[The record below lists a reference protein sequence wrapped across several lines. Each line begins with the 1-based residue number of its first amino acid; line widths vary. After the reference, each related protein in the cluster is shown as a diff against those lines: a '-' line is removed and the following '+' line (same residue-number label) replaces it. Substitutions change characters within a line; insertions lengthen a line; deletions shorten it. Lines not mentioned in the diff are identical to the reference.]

1 MKKIILLISFIL
13 ILSGCYDYKELN
25 DMSIVSGIGIDFID
39 NEYIV
44 SLEITRSSKDGSS
57 TEIESNV
64 VTGSD
69 SNISNAFNKAMNLTD
84 KEVYL
89 EHVELLIISTELAE
103 YGISDV
109 FDYIVRNTTINSNYF
124 VVIGDNP
131 KELLSTTMENK
142 SMSQVIVDTVS
153 YTQGDTSIDDLDIM
167 ASKFIT
173 DKEDIALP
181 YVSLD
186 DNSINYSDIVY
197 FNGDKMVGKINN
209 KMYSFLV
216 LDTKDILFT
225 RNNNTIKIYNKKI
238 SMEVKD
244 NIIEV
249 NIKVDG
255 QISKINK
262 GVNLKDEDSYGK
274 LEKLM
279 NKEIEEETILFIDT
293 ILDNDSDLLGFKNIY
308 YKKYQKNIN
317 SFKYKVNVSTTI
329 NKNGTIYEVL
339 DDN

>member
-69 SNISNAFNKAMNLTD
+69 SNISNAFNKAMNMTD

-173 DKEDIALP
+173 NKEDIALP

-308 YKKYQKNIN
+308 YKKYKKNIN

>member
-69 SNISNAFNKAMNLTD
+69 SNISNAFNKAMNMTD

-109 FDYIVRNTTINSNYF
+109 FDYIVRDTTINSNYF

-173 DKEDIALP
+173 NKEDIALP

>member
-44 SLEITRSSKDGSS
+44 SLEITKSSKDGSS
-57 TEIESNV
+57 TEIETNV
-64 VTGSD
+64 VTGND
-69 SNISNAFNKAMNLTD
+69 SNISNAFNKAMNMTD

-109 FDYIVRNTTINSNYF
+109 FDYIVRDTTINSNYF
-124 VVIGDNP
+124 VVVGDNP

-173 DKEDIALP
+173 NKEDIALP

-186 DNSINYSDIVY
+186 DNNINYSDIVY

-262 GVNLKDEDSYGK
+262 DVNLKDEDSYGK

-308 YKKYQKNIN
+308 YKKYKKNIN

>member
-25 DMSIVSGIGIDFID
+25 DMSIVSGIGIDFIND
-39 NEYIV
+39 EYIV
-44 SLEITRSSKDGSS
+44 SLEITKSSKDGSS
-57 TEIESNV
+57 TEIETNV
-64 VTGSD
+64 VTGND
-69 SNISNAFNKAMNLTD
+69 SNISNAFNKAMNMTD

-109 FDYIVRNTTINSNYF
+109 FDYIVRDTTINSNYF
-124 VVIGDNP
+124 VVVGDNP

-167 ASKFIT
+167 AGKFIT
-173 DKEDIALP
+173 NKEDIALP

-186 DNSINYSDIVY
+186 DNNINYSDIVY

-244 NIIEV
+244 NIIEI

-262 GVNLKDEDSYGK
+262 DVNLKDEDSYGK

>member
-44 SLEITRSSKDGSS
+44 SLEITKSSKDGSS
-57 TEIESNV
+57 TEIETNV
-64 VTGSD
+64 VTGND
-69 SNISNAFNKAMNLTD
+69 SNISNAFNKAMNMTD

-109 FDYIVRNTTINSNYF
+109 FDYIVRDTTINSNYF
-124 VVIGDNP
+124 VVVGDNP

-153 YTQGDTSIDDLDIM
+153 YTQGDMSIDDLDIM

-173 DKEDIALP
+173 NKEDIALP

-186 DNSINYSDIVY
+186 DNNINYSDIVY

-249 NIKVDG
+249 NIKVNG

-262 GVNLKDEDSYGK
+262 DVNLKDEDSYGK

-308 YKKYQKNIN
+308 YKKYKKNIN
-317 SFKYKVNVSTTI
+317 SFKYKVNVNTTI

>member
-39 NEYIV
+39 DEYIV

-57 TEIESNV
+57 TEIETNV
-64 VTGSD
+64 VTGND
-69 SNISNAFNKAMNLTD
+69 SNISNAFNKAMNMTD

-109 FDYIVRNTTINSNYF
+109 FDYIVRDTTINSNYF
-124 VVIGDNP
+124 VVVGDNP
-131 KELLSTTMENK
+131 KELLSTTIENK

-173 DKEDIALP
+173 NKEDIALP

-186 DNSINYSDIVY
+186 DNNINYSDIVY

-262 GVNLKDEDSYGK
+262 DVNLKDEDSYGK

-279 NKEIEEETILFIDT
+279 IKEIEEETILFIDT

-308 YKKYQKNIN
+308 YKKYKKNIN

>member
-44 SLEITRSSKDGSS
+44 SLEITKSSKDGSS
-57 TEIESNV
+57 TEIETNV
-64 VTGSD
+64 VTGND
-69 SNISNAFNKAMNLTD
+69 SNISNAFNKAMNMTD

-109 FDYIVRNTTINSNYF
+109 FDYIVRDTTINSNYF
-124 VVIGDNP
+124 VVVGDNP
-131 KELLSTTMENK
+131 KELLSTTIENK

-173 DKEDIALP
+173 NKEDIALP

-186 DNSINYSDIVY
+186 DNNINYSDIVY

-238 SMEVKD
+238 SMELKD

-262 GVNLKDEDSYGK
+262 DVNLKDEDSYGK

-308 YKKYQKNIN
+308 YKKYKKNIN

>member
-1 MKKIILLISFIL
+1 
-13 ILSGCYDYKELN
+13 
-25 DMSIVSGIGIDFID
+25 
-39 NEYIV
+39 
-44 SLEITRSSKDGSS
+44 
-57 TEIESNV
+57 
-64 VTGSD
+64 
-69 SNISNAFNKAMNLTD
+69 
-84 KEVYL
+84 
-89 EHVELLIISTELAE
+89 
-103 YGISDV
+103 
-109 FDYIVRNTTINSNYF
+109 
-124 VVIGDNP
+124 
-131 KELLSTTMENK
+131 
-142 SMSQVIVDTVS
+142 
-153 YTQGDTSIDDLDIM
+153 M

-173 DKEDIALP
+173 NKEDIALP

-186 DNSINYSDIVY
+186 DNNINYSDIVY

-262 GVNLKDEDSYGK
+262 DVNLKDEDSYGK

-308 YKKYQKNIN
+308 YKKYKKNIN

>member
-25 DMSIVSGIGIDFID
+25 DMSIVSGIGIDFIND
-39 NEYIV
+39 EYIV
-44 SLEITRSSKDGSS
+44 SLEITKSSKDGSS
-57 TEIESNV
+57 TEIETNV
-64 VTGSD
+64 VTGND
-69 SNISNAFNKAMNLTD
+69 SNISNAFNKAMNMTD

-173 DKEDIALP
+173 NKEDIALP

>member
-69 SNISNAFNKAMNLTD
+69 SNISNAFNKAMNMTD

-109 FDYIVRNTTINSNYF
+109 FDYIVRDTTINSNYF
-124 VVIGDNP
+124 VVVGDNP

-173 DKEDIALP
+173 NKEDIALP

-308 YKKYQKNIN
+308 YKKYKKNIN

>member
-39 NEYIV
+39 DEYIV
-44 SLEITRSSKDGSS
+44 SLEITKSSKDGSS
-57 TEIESNV
+57 TEIETNV
-64 VTGSD
+64 VTGND
-69 SNISNAFNKAMNLTD
+69 SNISNAFNKAMNMTD

-109 FDYIVRNTTINSNYF
+109 FDYIVRDTTINSNYF
-124 VVIGDNP
+124 VVVGDNP
-131 KELLSTTMENK
+131 KELLSTTIENK

-173 DKEDIALP
+173 NKEDIALP
-181 YVSLD
+181 YVSSD
-186 DNSINYSDIVY
+186 DNSINYSDIIY

-262 GVNLKDEDSYGK
+262 DVNLKDEDSYSK

-308 YKKYQKNIN
+308 YKKYKKNIN

>member
-44 SLEITRSSKDGSS
+44 SLEITKSSKDGSS
-57 TEIESNV
+57 TEIETNV
-64 VTGSD
+64 VTGKD
-69 SNISNAFNKAMNLTD
+69 SNISNAFNKAMNMTD

-109 FDYIVRNTTINSNYF
+109 FDYIVRDTTINSNYF
-124 VVIGDNP
+124 VVVGDNP

-173 DKEDIALP
+173 NKEDIALP

-186 DNSINYSDIVY
+186 DNNINYSDIVY

-262 GVNLKDEDSYGK
+262 DVNLKDEDSYGK

-308 YKKYQKNIN
+308 YKKYKKNIN

>member
-109 FDYIVRNTTINSNYF
+109 FDYIVRDTTINSNYF

-131 KELLSTTMENK
+131 KELLSTTIENK

-173 DKEDIALP
+173 NKEDIALP

>member
-25 DMSIVSGIGIDFID
+25 DMSIVSGIGIDFIND
-39 NEYIV
+39 EYIV
-44 SLEITRSSKDGSS
+44 SLEITKSSKDGSS

-69 SNISNAFNKAMNLTD
+69 SNISNAFNKAMNMTD

-173 DKEDIALP
+173 NKEDIALP

-225 RNNNTIKIYNKKI
+225 RNNNTIKICNKKI

>member
-69 SNISNAFNKAMNLTD
+69 SNISNAFNKAMNMTD

-109 FDYIVRNTTINSNYF
+109 FDYIVRDTTINSNYF

-131 KELLSTTMENK
+131 KELLSTTIENK

-173 DKEDIALP
+173 NKEDIALP

>member
-13 ILSGCYDYKELN
+13 ILSGCYDYKEL
-25 DMSIVSGIGIDFID
+25 SGIGIDFID

-44 SLEITRSSKDGSS
+44 SLEITKSSKDGSS
-57 TEIESNV
+57 TEIETNV
-64 VTGSD
+64 VTGND
-69 SNISNAFNKAMNLTD
+69 SNISNAFNKAMNMTD

-109 FDYIVRNTTINSNYF
+109 FDYIVRDTTINSNYF
-124 VVIGDNP
+124 VVVGDNP

-167 ASKFIT
+167 AGKFIT
-173 DKEDIALP
+173 NKEDIALP

-186 DNSINYSDIVY
+186 DNNINYSDIVY

-244 NIIEV
+244 NIIEI

-262 GVNLKDEDSYGK
+262 DVNLKDEDSYGK

-308 YKKYQKNIN
+308 YKKYKKNIN

>member
-69 SNISNAFNKAMNLTD
+69 SNISNAFNKAMNMTD

-131 KELLSTTMENK
+131 KELLSTTMDNK

-173 DKEDIALP
+173 NKEDIALP